1 MDRGSDAC
9 HNLLRLVSR
18 GSAIIAE
25 LLRLSDMVP
34 SVFRLESKV
43 DSGAK
48 YASIIYDFSY
58 FKTPNFE
65 ADFAQKLEANPGL
78 QERDEE
84 FKESFLD
91 ILTRFYLAFESIHK
105 YALDVRQL
113 VLDIEEGLYI
123 QTTLEG
129 LLLDQDGR
137 QLLCEG
143 IFLMGVMLLVLDE
156 RIEGLVREKMLVSYY
171 RYSAER
177 SSRDSNVDDVCN
189 LLRSTGYAAGARRP
203 VNYPDE
209 FFRRTKLDQRFVEL
223 VIGRLRTDDIYNQL
237 SGYPFP
243 EHRSVAL
250 ATQASMLFVCLFFAP
265 EVLHAHSAVMREIVD
280 RFFPDNWVI
289 NIHMGMTVNLI
300 EAWEPYKSARNALA
314 NTLDYSNVRIQAKKH
329 DAQLMTLLSQVQQL
343 LQEGVLTEEVV
354 LNKMNSIL
362 NKIRDANVTLR
373 WLMLHTQPYATT
385 DANIGKKFK
394 QIKDCMAKESRA
406 PQQPLEIFRLLLY
419 TSQLELKCREI
430 YQQLLKGKETKWE
443 AFRSESRERM
453 LELVDVFSGTKPLTR
468 IEKNANLQQMF
479 TNVATQIE
487 SLSFDD
493 VKSVKKIV
501 RIVQLIEEIQDL
513 HQLESNVQV
522 NQYVLDVKKQLHA
535 MLKTSDLNPNILITL
550 QIVGDLAYAWRI
562 IDNYTVLMQKGI
574 KDDPNLVIQL
584 RATFL
589 KLASALDLPLLRISQ
604 SGSPDL
610 EPVSQY
616 FSSELV
622 AYVRKVLHIIP
633 ETMFGVMARIIDL
646 QTNEVKELPTRL
658 MKDQMRVYAQL
669 EQRQQIAQ
677 LTHTIS
683 VFTEGILM
691 MKTTLVGIIQIDPKK
706 LLEDGI
712 RKELVQ
718 QVAAALHRGLIF
730 TGKSKQSEIISKL
743 ESVAQVMDGYRRSF
757 EYIQDYVCIYGLKIW
772 HEEVSRIINFNV
784 EQECNAFIRQKVLDF
799 DSVYQSRTAPIPKFP
814 PLDIC
819 SVNFIGRLARE
830 FLRITDPKSTIY
842 VPQMR
847 TWYDSKTKAEIVNPK
862 LFTLMI
868 KSIGTAGLNGLD
880 RLMSFMINSEIH
892 NIRRFMERN
901 IVKDKTCQDLLMSF
915 NLKTDEAESESAALN
930 RYYAPLLD
938 RAGRSWLTLN
948 DALLRVGQMQLAK
961 MSIAHEL
968 NTTARFESR
977 YLISALETLNEAVL
991 NQLARSMEKIQL
1003 TDDSCLLFELTN
1015 YLEWA
1020 GISDPLTKI
1029 YIPVKEVAFLDVI
1042 LCTLV
1047 IHQMSK
1053 LTFASSIH
1061 GLTSRKPTD
1070 LCDGAPFLTGLWT
1083 FCHQFHESVF
1093 RRLCDRLSRYAN
1105 HLIEQSGS
1113 GKGSEAP
1120 PDAISLVIFLRQLM
1134 SVSRINMEFS
1144 LPTPHPVLT
1153 SLP

>member
-43 DSGAK
+43 DSGGK
-48 YASIIYDFSY
+48 YGSIIYDFSF
-58 FKTPNFE
+58 FKTSNFE
-65 ADFAQKLEANPGL
+65 ADFARKLEADPGL
-78 QERDEE
+78 QDRDEE
-84 FKESFLD
+84 FKDSFLD
-91 ILTRFYLAFESIHK
+91 ILTRFYLAFESMHK
-105 YALDVRQL
+105 YSLDLRQL
-113 VLDIEEGLYI
+113 VEDIDEELYI

-129 LLLDQDGR
+129 LLLDQDGQ
-137 QLLCEG
+137 QLLCEA

-156 RIEGLVREKMLVSYY
+156 RIEGPVREKMLVSYY

-177 SSRDSNVDDVCN
+177 SSRDSNVDDVCS
-189 LLRSTGYAAGARRP
+189 LLRGTGYTAGARRP
-203 VNYPDE
+203 VNYPED

-250 ATQASMLFVCLFFAP
+250 ATQASMLFVCLFFVP
-265 EVLHAHSAVMREIVD
+265 EVLHSHAAVMREIVD

-300 EAWEPYKSARNALA
+300 ESWEPYKSARTALA
-314 NTLDYSNVRIQAKKH
+314 NTLDLSNVRIQTKKH
-329 DAQLMTLLSQVQQL
+329 DAQLVTLLSQVQQL
-343 LQEGVLTEEVV
+343 LQEGVITEELI

-362 NKIRDANVTLR
+362 NKIREANVTLR
-373 WLMLHTQPYATT
+373 WLMLHTQPYTT
-385 DANIGKKFK
+385 SDANIGKKFK
-394 QIKDCMAKESRA
+394 QIKDCMVKESHA
-406 PQQPLEIFRLLLY
+406 SQQPLEIFRLLLY

-430 YQQLLKGKETKWE
+430 YQQLLRNKETKWE

-453 LELVDVFSGTKPLTR
+453 LELADVFSGTKPLTR
-468 IEKNANLQQMF
+468 IEKNANLQHMF

-493 VKSVKKIV
+493 AKSVKKIV
-501 RIVQLIEEIQDL
+501 RIVQLIEQIQDL
-513 HQLESNVQV
+513 HQLESNIQV
-522 NQYVLDVKKQLHA
+522 NQYVLEVKKQLHA
-535 MLKTSDLNPNILITL
+535 MLKTSDLSPNILITM

-562 IDNYTVLMQKGI
+562 IDHYTVLMQKGI
-574 KDDPNLVIQL
+574 KDDPGMVIQL

-604 SGSPDL
+604 CASPDL
-610 EPVSQY
+610 EPVSQF

-622 AYVRKVLHIIP
+622 SYVRQVLHIIP

-646 QTNEVKELPTRL
+646 QTNHVKELPTRL
-658 MKDQMRVYAQL
+658 MKDQMKVYAQL
-669 EQRQQIAQ
+669 EQRQEIAR
-677 LTHTIS
+677 LTHAIS

-718 QVAAALHRGLIF
+718 QVAAALHRGLVF
-730 TGKSKQSEIISKL
+730 TGKSQAEITSKL
-743 ESVAQVMDGYRRSF
+743 ESVAQVMDGYKRSF

-772 HEEVSRIINFNV
+772 QEEVSRIINFNV
-784 EQECNAFIRQKVLDF
+784 EQECNAFVRQKVLDF

-814 PLDIC
+814 PMDGY

-830 FLRITDPKSTIY
+830 FLRITDPKTTIY
-842 VPQMR
+842 VPQMG
-847 TWYDSKTKAEIVNPK
+847 TWYDSKTKAEIVDDK
-862 LFTLMI
+862 LFTLLM

-880 RLMSFMINSEIH
+880 RLMSFMIHSEIH

-901 IVKDKTCQDLLMSF
+901 ILKDKTCQDLLLSSSS
-915 NLKTDEAESESAALN
+915 KTDEAESESAALN

-961 MSIAHEL
+961 QSIAHEL
-968 NTTARFESR
+968 NTAARFESR
-977 YLISALETLNEAVL
+977 YLASALETLNDAVL
-991 NQLARSMEKIQL
+991 NQLARNTEKMRL

-1020 GISDPLTKI
+1020 GFSDPLTKI
-1029 YIPVKEVAFLDVI
+1029 YIPGKEVAFVDTI
-1042 LCTLV
+1042 LSVLV
-1047 IHQMSK
+1047 IHQISK
-1053 LTFASSIH
+1053 LTFNSLIH
-1061 GLTSRKPTD
+1061 GLTGRKPTD
-1070 LCDGAPFLTGLWT
+1070 LCDGAPFIAGLWT

-1093 RRLCDRLSRYAN
+1093 LRLCDRISRYAN

-1113 GKGSEAP
+1113 SRGSEAP
-1120 PDAISLVIFLRQLM
+1120 PDAASLVILLNDLVTVSKVNCESTISSPPPFLFGIR
-1134 SVSRINMEFS
+1134 
-1144 LPTPHPVLT
+1144 
-1153 SLP
+1153 